1 MKDPIDALVNRWC
14 RVPNSELDGCI
25 SNQQDMRGADS
36 KDTFKFFISKA
47 VIINS
52 KDYVQIVSKDFKPN
66 YVARFPFS
74 NIERWFKSRY
84 QFSPHVSRLLI
95 IQPPN
100 ICVLGHQKKYE
111 SMVQSRCAKGASFEN
126 P

>member
-1 MKDPIDALVNRWC
+1 MKDSIDALVNRWC

-36 KDTFKFFISKA
+36 KDTFKFYISKA